1 MVEPGIYYF
10 MPIQNCIIPVQPVI
24 AFVSIKTND
33 IFIPLNSS
41 HLMSQLAHR
50 IYIGTLAGI
59 VLLTF
64 LFLLIKGIPYYST
77 PIEERFYHADHALF
91 KPSGVF
97 GHGLGIVGT
106 LLILIGVF
114 GYQAKKR
121 FRWLTTRFGRLKYWL
136 EFHIFLCSL
145 GPVMILF
152 HTAFKFG
159 GIVSVSFWSMVAVVA
174 SGIIGRFIYVQ
185 IPRTIEGRELSL
197 QELQGMKAN
206 LSEVLN
212 NAYRLNNASVQ
223 VIFSSIQSQPSAMNA
238 GLLGKMVNQYFEDK
252 KTLRNVRQT
261 LLANEVPKGDVRQ
274 VAKLVGNE
282 ITLNRRI
289 ERLQIMRKL
298 FRYWHVAHLPFALI
312 MLIIMVIHVVVTL
325 MMGARWVF

>member
-1 MVEPGIYYF
+1 
-10 MPIQNCIIPVQPVI
+10 
-24 AFVSIKTND
+24 
-33 IFIPLNSS
+33 
-41 HLMSQLAHR
+41 MSQLAHR
-50 IYIGTLAGI
+50 IYVGTLTSI
-59 VLLTF
+59 VVLAF

-77 PIEERFYHADHALF
+77 PIEERFYHPDHNWF
-91 KPSGVF
+91 KPSGLF

-174 SGIIGRFIYVQ
+174 SGVIGRFIYVQ

-197 QELQGMKAN
+197 AEVKNMKAN
-206 LSEVLN
+206 LGEVLN
-212 NAYRLNNASVQ
+212 GMYGLDENSRQLILESTKTA
-223 VIFSSIQSQPSAMNA
+223 SSIAEGNLVSR
-238 GLLGKMVNQYFEDK
+238 MVQQYFEDK
-252 KTLRNVRQT
+252 KRVGKVRSALRQNQLPNANLRQ
-261 LLANEVPKGDVRQ
+261 
-274 VAKLVGNE
+274 LVGLVSNE
-282 ITLNRRI
+282 ISLNRRI
-289 ERLQIMRKL
+289 ERLQVMQKL

-312 MLIIMVIHVVVTL
+312 MLVIMVIHVGVTIAF
-325 MMGARWVF
+325 GQRWIF